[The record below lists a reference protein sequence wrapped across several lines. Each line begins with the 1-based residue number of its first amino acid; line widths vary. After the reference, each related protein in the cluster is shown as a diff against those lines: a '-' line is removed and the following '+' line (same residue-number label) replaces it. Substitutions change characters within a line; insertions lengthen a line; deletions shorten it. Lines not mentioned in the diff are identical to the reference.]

1 MPPFDSSV
9 CCFSTSLKE
18 HYNDRLTAFDPGPL
32 NMLKAP
38 LRLPTNHMVVLHTC
52 LVVLIH
58 CCFAL
63 SVVVDV
69 VRLLLSLS
77 AVAVS

>member
-1 MPPFDSSV
+1 
-9 CCFSTSLKE
+9 
-18 HYNDRLTAFDPGPL
+18 
-32 NMLKAP
+32 MLKAP

>member
-1 MPPFDSSV
+1 
-9 CCFSTSLKE
+9 
-18 HYNDRLTAFDPGPL
+18 
-32 NMLKAP
+32 MLKAP
-38 LRLPTNHMVVLHTC
+38 LRLPTNHMVVLYTC

-69 VRLLLSLS
+69 IRLLLSLS

>member
-1 MPPFDSSV
+1 MTFKYAESTVKTSNQPYGSV
-9 CCFSTSLKE
+9 EGSTL
-18 HYNDRLTAFDPGPL
+18 
-32 NMLKAP
+32 
-38 LRLPTNHMVVLHTC
+38 LHTC